1 MSLTNRV
8 QFLRKNKLPSN
19 TSLSIDEIAKVSGI
33 PVKALQEVYNRG
45 TGAYKSNFSSV
56 RLLDFSKNPNTK
68 NFGPSQRLSVEQ
80 WSTARVYAFVNK
92 SKKVFFGSD
101 NDIAEKY
108 GLK

>member
-1 MSLTNRV
+1 MSLTNRI

-19 TSLSIDEIAKVSGI
+19 TSLSIDEIAKVSGM

-56 RLLDFSKNPNTK
+56 RLLDFSKNSNTK
-68 NFGPSQRLSVEQ
+68 KFGPSQRLSVEQ

-101 NDIAEKY
+101 NDIREKY
-108 GLK
+108 DLK